1 MPQPSSD
8 NQHEEADLFLGEE
21 ATSFDGLSAANEN
34 FEDNEDALIIK
45 KSKKIDT
52 DRSLDDTE
60 EVKIYRGKV
69 PDDEGTD
76 AVYGDLIESID
87 SNGSGKELNDSEDL
101 NLGVDIFSSVKLP
114 MGLVLEPLYQ
124 KKKSTFKFKAIVFI
138 AVSLFVFIVFL
149 LWGGKNDESGDSDAN
164 SSESLKNSAVHLLKP
179 LIPIEGESAADI
191 QFRVRDTLE
200 KFFGVTNKE
209 ELYGVIR
216 KNVSTLDRVADYYSR
231 NEFLVPRLNS
241 VDSVL
246 KFEDPSNFWI
256 ANITVEDHIRARSV
270 ILEDSDSGF
279 LLDWEEFVR
288 YSPMSWKDFI
298 DNKSLE
304 AINFRVR
311 ATLELNP
318 GFAFPDRSKWTCVR
332 IDDWK
337 SDDIL
342 FGYVAA
348 GTELSQRIKKV
359 LYDEWQKDCVLRLQ
373 FPEDAKGGINQ
384 VHILDLIND
393 SWVEFD

>member
-1 MPQPSSD
+1 MPEPSSE
-8 NQHEEADLFLGEE
+8 NQPEEVDLFLGEE
-21 ATSFDGLSAANEN
+21 ATSLEGLPAANEN
-34 FEDNEDALIIK
+34 LEGNEDTLIIK
-45 KSKKIDT
+45 KSKKTDA

-60 EVKIYRGKV
+60 EVKIYRGKGS
-69 PDDEGTD
+69 DDEDTD
-76 AVYGDLIESID
+76 APHGELIESID
-87 SNGSGKELNDSEDL
+87 SNGAGKELNDSEDL

-114 MGLVLEPLYQ
+114 IGLVLEPLYQ
-124 KKKSTFKFKAIVFI
+124 KKKRTFKFKAVVFI
-138 AVSLFVFIVFL
+138 AVSLFVFIIFL
-149 LWGGKNDESGDSDAN
+149 LWGGKNNESGDSDTNLRGA
-164 SSESLKNSAVHLLKP
+164 SKNSTGHLLKP
-179 LIPIEGESAADI
+179 LVPIEGESAADI
-191 QFRVRDTLE
+191 QLRVRDTLE

-216 KNVSTLDRVADYYSR
+216 KGASSLDRVVDYYSR
-231 NEFLVPRLNS
+231 NDFLVPRLNS
-241 VDSVL
+241 IDSVL

-256 ANITVEDHIRARSV
+256 ANITVQDEIRARSV

-288 YSPMSWKDFI
+288 YSPMGWKDFI
-298 DNKSLE
+298 DTKSLV

-311 ATLELNP
+311 ATLDMNS
-318 GFAFPDRSKWTCVR
+318 GFAFPDRKKWICVR

-348 GTELSQRIKKV
+348 GTELSQRIQKV
-359 LYDEWQKDCVLRLQ
+359 LQDEWQKDCVLRIQ

>member
-69 PDDEGTD
+69 SDDEGTD

-256 ANITVEDHIRARSV
+256 ANITVQDHIRARSV

-311 ATLELNP
+311 ATLEPNP

>member
-1 MPQPSSD
+1 M
-8 NQHEEADLFLGEE
+8 
-21 ATSFDGLSAANEN
+21 SA
-34 FEDNEDALIIK
+34 
-45 KSKKIDT
+45 
-52 DRSLDDTE
+52 
-60 EVKIYRGKV
+60 
-69 PDDEGTD
+69 
-76 AVYGDLIESID
+76 
-87 SNGSGKELNDSEDL
+87 
-101 NLGVDIFSSVKLP
+101 
-114 MGLVLEPLYQ
+114 
-124 KKKSTFKFKAIVFI
+124 
-138 AVSLFVFIVFL
+138 
-149 LWGGKNDESGDSDAN
+149 
-164 SSESLKNSAVHLLKP
+164 
-179 LIPIEGESAADI
+179 
-191 QFRVRDTLE
+191 
-200 KFFGVTNKE
+200 
-209 ELYGVIR
+209 
-216 KNVSTLDRVADYYSR
+216 LDRVDDYYSR

-256 ANITVEDHIRARSV
+256 ANITVQDDIRARSV